1 MTNTHAGG
9 LRLCGGAL
17 TTAWLLATLFAPSP
31 AHALGGDEGTTTQTQ
46 SCPAGEVYSEQCK
59 ACAKVCEE
67 GTVWDCETKACVQKS
82 SRNWS
87 DETLYRQAVSL
98 IKGGYHREARDLLWT
113 IKKREQPK
121 VLNYIGY
128 TTRKL
133 GDLERGFEYY
143 RKALALD
150 PNYNK
155 AREYLGE
162 GYLQKGDVE
171 SAKAQLLEIAKR
183 CGRDCAE
190 YEALADAIAMHL
202 SGEKLIKTW

>member
-1 MTNTHAGG
+1 MTKMHPGGILSACSAG
-9 LRLCGGAL
+9 
-17 TTAWLLATLFAPSP
+17 LAAVWMLAMLSGPTP
-31 AHALGGDEGTTTQTQ
+31 AYALGADTDTTTQ
-46 SCPAGEVYSEQCK
+46 SCAAGEVFNEECK

-67 GTVWDCETKACVQKS
+67 GTVWDCSTKACVQKS

-87 DETLYRQAVSL
+87 DETLYLQAVSL
-98 IKGGYHREARDLLWT
+98 IKGGYYREGRDLLWS

-133 GDLERGFEYY
+133 GNLERGIEYY
-143 RKALALD
+143 HKALALD
-150 PNYNK
+150 PNYSK

-162 GYLQKGDVE
+162 GYLQRDDVE

-190 YEALADAIAMHL
+190 YEALADAIAIHL